1 MGVAVRLDEILQAME
16 LPPEWELFIDPE
28 TGEIVSISED
38 DRTVLDCEE
47 DGEAVDLPACQ
58 VESVARIRRVLDSGR
73 ALALPDSF
81 DLHEW
86 DLMRRFANSVED
98 PDARYEILQATHGTG
113 AFRLFK
119 MTVGRLGLR
128 DAWFRY
134 RDDSMRD
141 LARAWLEEHG
151 IAYVEDAPG

>member
-16 LPPEWELFIDPE
+16 MPPEWESFLDPE
-28 TGEIVSISED
+28 TGEIVTISED
-38 DRTVLDCEE
+38 DRIVLDREE
-47 DGEAVDLPACQ
+47 DGEAVDVPAWQ
-58 VESVARIRRVLDSGR
+58 GESTARIRRVLDSGR

-81 DLHEW
+81 DVHEW

-98 PDARYEILQATHGTG
+98 ADARDETLRAIHGTG
-113 AFRLFK
+113 AFRLFR
-119 MTVGRLGLR
+119 MTVDRLGLR

-151 IAYVEDAPG
+151 IAYVEEVRG

>member
-16 LPPEWELFIDPE
+16 MPPEWESFIDPE
-28 TGEIVSISED
+28 TGEIVTISED
-38 DRTVLDCEE
+38 DRIVLDREE
-47 DGEAVDLPACQ
+47 DGEAVDVPAWQ
-58 VESVARIRRVLDSGR
+58 RESIARIRRVLDSGR
-73 ALALPDSF
+73 ALPLPDSF
-81 DLHEW
+81 DVHEW

-98 PDARYEILQATHGTG
+98 ADARDEILRAIHGTG
-113 AFRLFK
+113 AFRLFR
-119 MTVGRLGLR
+119 MTVDRLGLR

-151 IAYVEDAPG
+151 IAYIEEVRG

>member
-16 LPPEWELFIDPE
+16 MPPEWESFLDPE
-28 TGEIVSISED
+28 TGEIVTISED
-38 DRTVLDCEE
+38 GRIVLDREE
-47 DGEAVDLPACQ
+47 DGEAVDVPAWQ
-58 VESVARIRRVLDSGR
+58 GESTARIRRVLDSGR

-81 DLHEW
+81 DVHEW
-86 DLMRRFANSVED
+86 DLMRRFANSVEYA
-98 PDARYEILQATHGTG
+98 DARDEILRAIHGTG
-113 AFRLFK
+113 AFRLFR
-119 MTVGRLGLR
+119 MTVDRLGLR

-151 IAYVEDAPG
+151 IAYVEEVRG

>member
-16 LPPEWELFIDPE
+16 MPPEWESFIDPE
-28 TGEIVSISED
+28 TGEIVTISED
-38 DRTVLDCEE
+38 DRIVLDREE
-47 DGEAVDLPACQ
+47 DGEAVDVPAWQ
-58 VESVARIRRVLDSGR
+58 GESTARIRRVLDSGR

-81 DLHEW
+81 DVHEW
-86 DLMRRFANSVED
+86 DLMRRFANSVEYA
-98 PDARYEILQATHGTG
+98 DARDEILRAIHGTG
-113 AFRLFK
+113 AFRLFR
-119 MTVGRLGLR
+119 MTVDRLGLR

-151 IAYVEDAPG
+151 IAYVEEVRG

>member
-16 LPPEWELFIDPE
+16 MPPEWESFINPE
-28 TGEIVSISED
+28 TGEIVTISED
-38 DRTVLDCEE
+38 DRIVLDREE
-47 DGEAVDLPACQ
+47 DGEAVDVPAWQ
-58 VESVARIRRVLDSGR
+58 GESTARIRRVLDSGR

-81 DLHEW
+81 DVHEW

-98 PDARYEILQATHGTG
+98 ADARDETLRAIHGTG
-113 AFRLFK
+113 AFRLFR
-119 MTVGRLGLR
+119 MTVDRLGLR

-151 IAYVEDAPG
+151 IAYVEEVRG